1 MAKSLYHSKKVVTK
15 KKGLD
20 QLIQSLIGSIFGVG
34 LFLILADFFRVPFFK
49 TSKAINNVAKRQ
61 KKKTSTLDIWLGD
74 LAMWISKRLRINEF
88 KRMQL
93 ETDLR
98 SAGVNLSP
106 EMHIAN
112 SIVKSML
119 IGILAIPVL
128 FIFPLLSPVI
138 LVLAVMMYFKAS
150 KGVAD
155 KIKEKRR
162 RIEYELPRFVS
173 HIEKTLKHNRDVLYI
188 LNSYKKN
195 SGYELGEELEI
206 TIADMRSGNYEA
218 ALTRFESRVG
228 SSMLSDVTRGLI
240 GVLRGDETD
249 VYWAGLGVKF
259 SDYQRQ
265 LLKQQA
271 QKIPSKVKRLSMC
284 LLFCFMLIYIVV
296 IGMEIMTSVGVLF
309 G

>member
-1 MAKSLYHSKKVVTK
+1 MLQA
-15 KKGLD
+15 
-20 QLIQSLIGSIFGVG
+20 LIGAIFGVG
-34 LFLILADFFRVPFFK
+34 LFLIFSDCFRVPFFR

-61 KKKTSTLDIWLGD
+61 EKKISTLDIWLGD
-74 LAMWISKRLRINEF
+74 LAMWISKKLRLNEF

-93 ETDLR
+93 EIDLR
-98 SAGVNLSP
+98 SAGVNMSP

-112 SIVKSML
+112 SLVKSML
-119 IGILAIPVL
+119 IGLMAIPML
-128 FIFPLLSPVI
+128 FIFPLLTPIIVA
-138 LVLAVMMYFKAS
+138 LAVMMYFKAS

-188 LNSYKKN
+188 LDSYQN
-195 SGYELGEELEI
+195 NAGDELKHEI
-206 TIADMRSGNYEA
+206 GITVADMRSGNYEA

-240 GVLRGDETD
+240 GVLRGDETE
-249 VYWAGLGVKF
+249 VYWSGLAVKF

-265 LLKQQA
+265 NLKQQA
-271 QKIPSKVKRLSMC
+271 QKVPRKVKRLSMC

-296 IGMEIMTSVGVLF
+296 IGMEIVNSIGILF

>member
-1 MAKSLYHSKKVVTK
+1 MIKA
-15 KKGLD
+15 
-20 QLIQSLIGSIFGVG
+20 LIGSVFGVG
-34 LFLILADFFRVPFFK
+34 LFLILADCFRVPFFK
-49 TSKAINNVAKRQ
+49 TSKAINNLAKRQ
-61 KKKTSTLDIWLGD
+61 EKKTSTLDIWLGD
-74 LAMWISKRLRINEF
+74 LAMWISKRLRLGEF
-88 KRMQL
+88 KRIQL
-93 ETDLR
+93 EIDLR
-98 SAGVNLSP
+98 SAGINMSP

-119 IGILAIPVL
+119 VGILTIPML
-128 FIFPLLSPVI
+128 FIFPLLSPGIVT
-138 LVLAVMMYFKAS
+138 LAVMMYFKAS

-162 RIEYELPRFVS
+162 HIEYELPRFVS
-173 HIEKTLKHNRDVLYI
+173 HIEKTLKHNRDVLHI
-188 LNSYKKN
+188 LDSYKN
-195 SGYELGEELEI
+195 NTGDELKQELEI

-249 VYWAGLGVKF
+249 VYWAGLAVKF

-284 LLFCFMLIYIVV
+284 LLFCFMLVYVVV
-296 IGMEIMTSVGVLF
+296 IGMEIMNSVGVLF

>member
-1 MAKSLYHSKKVVTK
+1 MLQA
-15 KKGLD
+15 
-20 QLIQSLIGSIFGVG
+20 LIGAIFRVG
-34 LFLILADFFRVPFFK
+34 LFLIFSDCFRVPFFR

-61 KKKTSTLDIWLGD
+61 EKKTSTLDIWLGD
-74 LAMWISKRLRINEF
+74 LAMWISKKLRLNEF

-93 ETDLR
+93 EIDLR
-98 SAGVNLSP
+98 SAGVNMSP
-106 EMHIAN
+106 GMHIAN
-112 SIVKSML
+112 SLVKSML
-119 IGILAIPVL
+119 IGLMAIPVL
-128 FIFPLLSPVI
+128 FIFPLLTPIIVA
-138 LVLAVMMYFKAS
+138 LAVMMYFKAS

-188 LNSYKKN
+188 LDSYQKN
-195 SGYELGEELEI
+195 AGDELKHEI
-206 TIADMRSGNYEA
+206 GITVADMRSGNYEA

-240 GVLRGDETD
+240 GVLRGDETE
-249 VYWAGLGVKF
+249 VYWSGLAVKF

-265 LLKQQA
+265 NLKQQA
-271 QKIPSKVKRLSMC
+271 QKVPGKVKRLSMC

-296 IGMEIMTSVGVLF
+296 IGMEIVNSIGILF